1 MIEPGGDVEAAAR
14 DVVDAA
20 IEVHRV
26 LGPGY
31 LETVYEAALCH
42 ELKLRGVA
50 FQRQSYVN
58 VSYKGVVVGDSRF
71 DMLVARV
78 LVVELKAAPE
88 LSPIHTAQVLSYLK
102 ASGLSLG
109 LLLNFGGAVMRTGIR
124 RIILSRPRAP

>member
-1 MIEPGGDVEAAAR
+1 M
-14 DVVDAA
+14 
-20 IEVHRV
+20 

-124 RIILSRPRAP
+124 RVILSRSRGP